1 MSRIPF
7 SMAGIPSIKE
17 GVQIQTAN
25 TVSQNKTLNL
35 PFTSCHLRTGNYC
48 FRIEILPCNRNCV
61 RNQILTNR
69 KLVVMMSAVVT
80 PQGWDQQIIPQAANK
95 PS

>member
-1 MSRIPF
+1 MNLSLSQIFLNFLISLSLGESRRNINVSRIPF

-35 PFTSCHLRTGNYC
+35 PAATTELG
-48 FRIEILPCNRNCV
+48 
-61 RNQILTNR
+61 
-69 KLVVMMSAVVT
+69 
-80 PQGWDQQIIPQAANK
+80 IIV
-95 PS
+95 SE

>member
-1 MSRIPF
+1 MVIF
-7 SMAGIPSIKE
+7 KE

-35 PFTSCHLRTGNYC
+35 PAATTDYC
-48 FRIEILPCNRNCV
+48 FRIEILPCTRNCV